1 MKNTLTLGDLKNLNL
16 PIYVHCAFNTYKV
29 KRVIHL
35 ESRNCLILETGDIY
49 NFDNFFTEEP
59 DDNYPGAA

>member
-29 KRVIHL
+29 KRVI
-35 ESRNCLILETGDIY
+35 LETGDIY